1 MSAWVPSLGG
11 GSKPRY
17 IAIAEAI
24 EVDLAEGRL
33 VPAQRLPAQRQ
44 LARSLGLDFTTV
56 ARGYGEA
63 QRRGLIES
71 RVGEGTFV
79 SGTPTSGREPGARI
93 ETGDFS
99 MNMPPE
105 FDDMALWTRL
115 AAGFEPITH
124 DLARAL
130 RYQRFGG
137 TESDKHAAVDWLGR
151 RGVAAGLDRIFVVP
165 GAHAALLAA
174 LMILSE
180 NERGVVL
187 TETLTYP
194 GIKAIAEQLRLQL
207 VGVLTD
213 QHGLS
218 PDAFSEACRRQK
230 PIALYLNPTL
240 SNPTTRTIPT
250 ERRQAIAAIAR
261 TNGIPILEDDAYGAI
276 PIETAPA
283 FASVAPDVTWH
294 IASLSKCLGA
304 GLRIA
309 YVVVP
314 DARSGWN
321 FAATVRTANVMAS
334 PITAT
339 LATRWIKDGT
349 ADALLAAIRTESR
362 ERQNLVASI
371 LPSDLVTTDPAAFHF
386 WLTLPPRWSRS
397 AFAGHMASCGLGIVA
412 SDVFG
417 TEGPLPEAVRIC
429 LGGSASRSIVR
440 NALEYAAHALSDSPA
455 RASSF
460 L

>member
-1 MSAWVPSLGG
+1 MSDWVPSLGG

-24 EVDLAEGRL
+24 QGDLAKGRL
-33 VPAQRLPAQRQ
+33 LPAQRLPAQRQ
-44 LARSLGLDFTTV
+44 LARLLGLDFTTV
-56 ARGYGEA
+56 ARGYAEA
-63 QRRGLIES
+63 QRRGLIKS

-79 SGTPTSGREPGARI
+79 SGSPTPGNGPGARV
-93 ETGDFS
+93 EAGDFS

-105 FDDMALWTRL
+105 PGDVALWTRL
-115 AAGFEPITH
+115 GSGLEPMAH
-124 DLARAL
+124 DLARVL

-137 TESDKHAAVDWLGR
+137 TDADKQAAVDWLGR
-151 RGVAAGLDRIFVVP
+151 RGVAAGLDRVFVVP

-174 LMILSE
+174 LTILSGRE
-180 NERGVVL
+180 HGVVL
-187 TETLTYP
+187 AEALTYP
-194 GIKAIAEQLRLQL
+194 GVKAIAEQLGLEL
-207 VGVLTD
+207 VGLPTD
-213 QHGLS
+213 QHGLL
-218 PDAFSEACRRQK
+218 PGAFSEACRRHK
-230 PIALYLNPTL
+230 PKALYLNPTL
-240 SNPTTRTIPT
+240 SNPTTRTIPI
-250 ERRQAIAAIAR
+250 ERRREIAAIAR
-261 TNGIPILEDDAYGAI
+261 TNGIQILEDDPYGVI
-276 PIETAPA
+276 PIEAPPA

-294 IASLSKCLGA
+294 VATLSKCLGA
-304 GLRIA
+304 GLRVA

-321 FAATVRTANVMAS
+321 FAAAVRTANVMVS

-349 ADALLAAIRTESR
+349 ADALLAAIRAESR
-362 ERQNLVASI
+362 ERQTLVATI

-397 AFAGHMASCGLGIVA
+397 AFVGHMASSGLGVVA

-417 TEGPLPEAVRIC
+417 TGNSLPEAVRIC
-429 LGGSASRSIVR
+429 LGGPAPRSAVQT
-440 NALEYAAHALSDSPA
+440 ALEFAAHALSESPT
-455 RASSF
+455 RAASF

>member
-1 MSAWVPSLGG
+1 MNDWVPTLGNG
-11 GSKPRY
+11 TKPRY

-33 VPAQRLPAQRQ
+33 TPAQRLPAQRQ
-44 LARSLGLDFTTV
+44 LARLLGLDFTTV

-79 SGTPTSGREPGARI
+79 VGAPTSGGRPAIRVEA
-93 ETGDFS
+93 GDFS

-105 FDDMALWTRL
+105 SNDMGLWTKL
-115 AAGFEPITH
+115 NAGFEPIIH

-137 TESDKHAAVDWLGR
+137 TEADKHAAVDWLSR
-151 RGVAAGLDRIFVVP
+151 RGVAAGPDRVFVVP
-165 GAHAALLAA
+165 GAHSALLAA
-174 LMILSE
+174 MMILSE
-180 NERGVVL
+180 KERRIVL
-187 TETLTYP
+187 TEPLTYP
-194 GIKAIAEQLRLQL
+194 GVKAIAEQLGLQL
-207 VGVLTD
+207 AGVPTD
-213 QHGLS
+213 EYGLL
-218 PDAFSEACRRQK
+218 PDAFSEASRRHK
-230 PIALYLNPTL
+230 PMALYLNPTL
-240 SNPTTRTIPT
+240 ANPTTRTIPI
-250 ERRQAIAAIAR
+250 ERRREIAAIAR
-261 TNGIPILEDDAYGAI
+261 TNGIPILEDDPYGTI
-276 PIETAPA
+276 PLETAPA
-283 FASVAPDVTWH
+283 FATVAPDITWH
-294 IASLSKCLGA
+294 ISTLSKCLGA

-321 FAATVRTANVMAS
+321 FASAVRMASVMVS

-339 LATRWIKDGT
+339 LATQWISDGT
-349 ADALLAAIRTESR
+349 ADALLEAVRSESR
-362 ERQNLVASI
+362 ERQKLVASI
-371 LPSDLVTTDPAAFHF
+371 LPSELITTDPSGFHF

-397 AFAGHMASCGLGIVA
+397 AFVGHMGSCGLGVVA
-412 SDVFG
+412 SDVFA
-417 TEGPLPEAVRIC
+417 TDGPIPEAVRIC
-429 LGGSASRSIVR
+429 LGGPVSRSAVR
-440 NALEYAAHALSDSPA
+440 NALEFAAHALSESPA